1 MEKPLYKCEC
11 GYVTHFEKALLAHCR
26 FRGHKPLEEKK
37 PAEVKA
43 VEPAEEKAVVTK
55 KPRKPRTKKTVATK
69 E

>member
-43 VEPAEEKAVVTK
+43 VEAVEEKTVVK
-55 KPRKPRTKKTVATK
+55 KTRKPRTKKTVASK

>member
-1 MEKPLYKCEC
+1 MDKPLYKCEC

-37 PAEVKA
+37 PAEIKA
-43 VEPAEEKAVVTK
+43 VKTAEKAEAK